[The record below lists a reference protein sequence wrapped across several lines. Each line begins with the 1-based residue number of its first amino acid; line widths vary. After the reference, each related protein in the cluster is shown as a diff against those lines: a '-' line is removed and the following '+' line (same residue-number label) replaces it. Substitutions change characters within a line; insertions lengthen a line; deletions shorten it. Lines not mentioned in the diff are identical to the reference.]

1 MSQVKINIRHIAKLS
16 RLHIDENEVEK
27 FEKDMQSIV
36 GMVENL
42 PEFKDYSLG
51 LKTSDAMVLREDE
64 IMPSMKRS
72 EVLQNAPQ
80 SEAGCIVVPK
90 IVE

>member
-36 GMVENL
+36 GMVDNL
-42 PEFKDYSLG
+42 PEFKECSISL
-51 LKTSDAMVLREDE
+51 KASDAMILRVDE

-80 SEAGCIVVPK
+80 IEAGCIVVPK

>member
-16 RLHIDENEVEK
+16 RLHVEENEVEK

-42 PEFKDYSLG
+42 PDFKETSLK
-51 LKTSDAMVLREDE
+51 LSSEDAMLLREDE
-64 IMPSMKRS
+64 IMPSMPRR

-80 SEAGCIVVPK
+80 IEAGCIVVPK

>member
-16 RLHIDENEVEK
+16 RLHIDENEIEK

-51 LKTSDAMVLREDE
+51 LNASDAMVLREDE

>member
-51 LKTSDAMVLREDE
+51 LKASDAMVLREDE